1 MSTTARLLVALF
13 AAALLAACGSTQTP
27 VNPLAPSSSSLRAT
41 PAPSS
46 ISGTS
51 ATLDSSHAGS
61 EVEDEAGESS
71 ENGEVDDETGESP
84 NNGHVDDEAG
94 ESSENGEV
102 DDEAGES
109 PNNGHVEDEAGESH
123 NNGQNN
129 KVEGPVSGLSGIC
142 PSLAFSIGG
151 TTVKTTAATQFKD
164 VRCGAVANGM
174 KVEAK
179 GTLASGVLTATEIE
193 K

>member
-1 MSTTARLLVALF
+1 MSATTRLLVALF
-13 AAALLAACGSTQTP
+13 GAALLAACGSTQTP

-46 ISGTS
+46 IGASIVGTVPS
-51 ATLDSSHAGS
+51 QAGS

-71 ENGEVDDETGESP
+71 E
-84 NNGHVDDEAG
+84 A
-94 ESSENGEV
+94 GEV
-102 DDEAGES
+102 DDEANES
-109 PNNGHVEDEAGESH
+109 P

-142 PSLAFSIGG
+142 PSLTFSIGS
-151 TTVKTTAATQFKD
+151 TTVKTSAATQFSN